1 MTDSSDVSTLIA
13 QIELARTRRLD
24 PAHPDTEAIRSTSL
38 KALDPTLLR
47 DYLTSCRSRS
57 RRLAA
62 LDDTEV
68 LRAAG
73 VIAPSGEVTLAGIYA
88 MGKNPQR
95 HRPSLGITAA
105 VLMPVGAKE
114 RTRDLIHLTGPIP
127 DLLDGAMPWI
137 ARNTPTSIRY
147 DDLGNSRE
155 VPVLPMWAVREI
167 LVNALVHRNLDAA
180 TEAERIELRMVGS
193 TLVITSPGGLRGI
206 TEDALGQPDSKCAV
220 NPVLYEIC
228 KNLHTTDGAR
238 LITDESGIHEV
249 RDAVARADLPEP
261 ILRNSGFRF
270 TTILRWPATETAED
284 ADEAPAPH
292 RSPGTIEEGTM
303 QRDLLKRDLVQLDW
317 EVADQDEFFNRMSDR
332 LLGLG
337 YVEESFPAAVKARER
352 AYPTALP
359 TQPEAIAIPHSD
371 AEHIIEPFIASTRL
385 ASPVTWHEMANND
398 ETHAVRFIF
407 MLGFTKEDGH
417 VEVLQILLENFQDPG
432 FMQRLDR
439 ARTEDEY
446 VAALATMSGLDA

>member
-1 MTDSSDVSTLIA
+1 
-13 QIELARTRRLD
+13 
-24 PAHPDTEAIRSTSL
+24 
-38 KALDPTLLR
+38 
-47 DYLTSCRSRS
+47 
-57 RRLAA
+57 
-62 LDDTEV
+62 
-68 LRAAG
+68 
-73 VIAPSGEVTLAGIYA
+73 
-88 MGKNPQR
+88 
-95 HRPSLGITAA
+95 
-105 VLMPVGAKE
+105 
-114 RTRDLIHLTGPIP
+114 
-127 DLLDGAMPWI
+127 
-137 ARNTPTSIRY
+137 
-147 DDLGNSRE
+147 
-155 VPVLPMWAVREI
+155 
-167 LVNALVHRNLDAA
+167 
-180 TEAERIELRMVGS
+180 
-193 TLVITSPGGLRGI
+193 
-206 TEDALGQPDSKCAV
+206 
-220 NPVLYEIC
+220 
-228 KNLHTTDGAR
+228 
-238 LITDESGIHEV
+238 
-249 RDAVARADLPEP
+249 
-261 ILRNSGFRF
+261 
-270 TTILRWPATETAED
+270 
-284 ADEAPAPH
+284 
-292 RSPGTIEEGTM
+292 M

-371 AEHIIEPFIASTRL
+371 AEHIIEPFFASTRL